1 MYLLFTEDDGWH
13 TNQITEALKKNNKD
27 FKTIKINE
35 SSILV
40 EENPKLKYQNIDI
53 SFKEKIGRASCRER
67 V

>member
-40 EENPKLKYQNIDI
+40 EENPN
-53 SFKEKIGRASCRER
+53 
-67 V
+67 